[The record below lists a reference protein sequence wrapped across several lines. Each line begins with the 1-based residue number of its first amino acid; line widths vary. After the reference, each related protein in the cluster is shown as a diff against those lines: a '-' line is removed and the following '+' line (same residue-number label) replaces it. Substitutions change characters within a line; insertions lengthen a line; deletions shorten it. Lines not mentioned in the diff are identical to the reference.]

1 MLTKMKLFLRMRK
14 TREAYVENVEQYEI
28 HKGGKEYGAYASKG
42 YTFDCQSLLSPR
54 LQPTLMCAWGCTARR
69 AAALSLRAERLMA
82 SETGPTRPMN
92 IVSIVTTRAR
102 GSSTASHPLKAPRCR
117 RQTQLQTRC
126 SPRSAPARYCRT
138 ASWRQ
143 RSQRTERA
151 SGW

>member
-1 MLTKMKLFLRMRK
+1 MRK

-28 HKGGKEYGAYASKG
+28 HKGWKEYGAYASKG

-92 IVSIVTTRAR
+92 IVSIVTTRAK
-102 GSSTASHPLKAPRCR
+102 GFINGVTPTESPTVPKADTA
-117 RQTQLQTRC
+117 
-126 SPRSAPARYCRT
+126 
-138 ASWRQ
+138 
-143 RSQRTERA
+143 
-151 SGW
+151 